1 MDPLPSRDLDMEG
14 QPGTANQ
21 SGDGNRIFANFG
33 GSQKNIEGS
42 SYESGGVMNIVNNI
56 NRVSAEESAA
66 SSKGSRVIPL
76 PRNEDIVD
84 RTHISAQLDAL
95 LPPKS
100 NYQSAASTASA
111 VPALEY
117 AYNRCRDPACSVFW
131 VHADNETTF
140 AQDYKSIARRL
151 GLANLDGEKPLT
163 AVRERIESGPPWL
176 LVLDNADDLAL
187 FGVGLPSHNT
197 SSGRPEELMSL
208 YNYVPSSGTG
218 TVLWTSRDE
227 RIVGTLV
234 GSRRGIQVG
243 PMSPGEAKILLGT
256 SRNEEVA
263 SKEAVDGEKLLQ
275 ELQWL
280 PLAISQ
286 AGAYLRR
293 TSTPITEYLSKLAE
307 GKQRWQTLKET
318 EFDRHRRPNVPNN
331 VLETWN
337 ISIEHIRRENK
348 MAYRIMHII
357 AYVNNQDIPFEIMT
371 AAGLFGDEGGV
382 GDSSQNK
389 DRVVKAVIR
398 LKEFSFLGFLRGVDD
413 TRSYEMHKL
422 VQEATRYGLGVRNP
436 ENEIHF
442 SGAALQIMA
451 KLFSRAQ
458 ARNMGRVR
466 EVHRAR
472 GTGGWREMEPVDQR
486 AYELRRAV
494 LGEKHPYTIRSMA
507 SLATTYHQQGRY
519 AEAEPI
525 YIKVLE
531 LRREVLGE
539 KHPYTIRSM
548 ADLVATYH
556 QQGRDAEAEPMKIK
570 VLELRREAA
579 SSGGHEEMV
588 QMLLDKGAE
597 VNAQGGDYGNALQ
610 AASSGGHWKIVQML
624 LDKGAEVNAQGGYY
638 GNALQAASSG
648 GHGKIVQM
656 LLDKGAEVN
665 AQGGYYDNALQAA
678 SSEGHEEV
686 VQMLLDKGAEVNAQG
701 GVYGNALQ
709 AASSEGHK
717 KVVQMLLEKGAEV
730 NAQGGHYG
738 NALQAASSEGHEK
751 VVQMLLEKGAE
762 VNAQSGVYGNAL
774 QAASSKGHEEVVQ
787 MLLDKG
793 AEVNAQGGH
802 YGNALQAASFKGH
815 EKVVQMLLEKGAEV
829 NAQGGDYGN
838 ALQEASF
845 RGHEKVVQMLL
856 EKGVEVNAQ
865 GG

>member
-1 MDPLPSRDLDMEG
+1 M
-14 QPGTANQ
+14 
-21 SGDGNRIFANFG
+21 FASFG
-33 GSQKNIEGS
+33 GLQKNIEGGN
-42 SYESGGVMNIVNNI
+42 YESGGGVMNIVNNI
-56 NRVSAEESAA
+56 NRVSAEESAP
-66 SSKGSRVIPL
+66 SSKVSRVIPL
-76 PRNEDIVD
+76 PRNEDMVD
-84 RTHISAQLDAL
+84 RTHIFARLDAL

-100 NYQSAASTASA
+100 DYQSAALCGLGGSGKTQ
-111 VPALEY
+111 VALEY

-151 GLANLDGEKPLT
+151 GLAKLDGEKLLT

-263 SKEAVDGEKLLQ
+263 SKEAVDAEKLLQ

-307 GKQRWQTLKET
+307 ERWQTLKET
-318 EFDRHRRPNVPNN
+318 EFDRHRRPNVPNS

-337 ISIEHIRRENK
+337 ISIERIRRENK

-357 AYVNNQDIPFEIMT
+357 AYINNQDIPFEIMT

-382 GDSSQNK
+382 GDAGQNK
-389 DRVVKAVIR
+389 GRVVKAVTR

-451 KLFSRAQ
+451 ELFPERKREAWAECERYIAHAVQ
-458 ARNMGRVR
+458 VDYLYDRGR
-466 EVHRAR
+466 
-472 GTGGWREMEPVDQR
+472 WREKEPVDQR

-494 LGEKHPYTIRSMA
+494 LGEKHLDTIRSMA
-507 SLATTYHQQGRY
+507 ELATTYHQQGRYAEAESIYIKVLELRREVLGEKHPDTIWSMADLAATYHQQGRYAEAESIYIKVLELRREVRGEKHPDTIRSMADLAATYHQQGRYAEAEPMKIKVLELLQEVLGEKHPDTIRSMADLAATYYTQGRYTEAESIFIKVLELRREVLGEKHPDTIGSMADLAATYHQQGRY

-539 KHPYTIRSM
+539 KHPDSLHAM
-548 ADLVATYH
+548 HDLAITWNSR
-556 QQGRDAEAEPMKIK
+556 GRRDDAIGLMNKC
-570 VLELRREAA
+570 LRLRQTALGPDHPFTKQ
-579 SSGGHEEMV
+579 SV
-588 QMLLDKGAE
+588 QSLDSWENG
-597 VNAQGGDYGNALQ
+597 
-610 AASSGGHWKIVQML
+610 
-624 LDKGAEVNAQGGYY
+624 
-638 GNALQAASSG
+638 
-648 GHGKIVQM
+648 
-656 LLDKGAEVN
+656 
-665 AQGGYYDNALQAA
+665 
-678 SSEGHEEV
+678 
-686 VQMLLDKGAEVNAQG
+686 
-701 GVYGNALQ
+701 
-709 AASSEGHK
+709 
-717 KVVQMLLEKGAEV
+717 
-730 NAQGGHYG
+730 
-738 NALQAASSEGHEK
+738 
-751 VVQMLLEKGAE
+751 
-762 VNAQSGVYGNAL
+762 
-774 QAASSKGHEEVVQ
+774 
-787 MLLDKG
+787 
-793 AEVNAQGGH
+793 
-802 YGNALQAASFKGH
+802 
-815 EKVVQMLLEKGAEV
+815 
-829 NAQGGDYGN
+829 
-838 ALQEASF
+838 
-845 RGHEKVVQMLL
+845 
-856 EKGVEVNAQ
+856 
-865 GG
+865 